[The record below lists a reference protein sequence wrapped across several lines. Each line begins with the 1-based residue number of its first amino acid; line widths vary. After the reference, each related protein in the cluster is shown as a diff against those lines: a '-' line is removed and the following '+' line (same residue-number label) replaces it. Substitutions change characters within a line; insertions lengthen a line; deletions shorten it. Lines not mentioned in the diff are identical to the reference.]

1 MTRTLFLLAALAL
14 GAGTLVACAETTTPT
29 PATPTPAAPGGAAH
43 AADAVPDAVTG
54 TLDRVAPGAEPDSIR
69 PAPLAGLWEVRYGAQ
84 IVYVSADGRYGFEG
98 DVVDLTTLENLTGA
112 ARAEARLAL
121 LSGLEGETIDFAPA
135 GGARHTVH
143 VFTDVEC
150 PYCQRLHHEM
160 ERYNELGIEI
170 RYLAFPRHGVESPGY
185 GALVAVWCAEDRQ
198 AAMTRAKAGEDLPAA
213 DCDNPVRDHLALAAD
228 FDVSGTPTLVF
239 SDGTTMPGYVPPDRL
254 AAFLDRQTASR

>member
-1 MTRTLFLLAALAL
+1 MTRTLTLLAALAL
-14 GAGTLVACAETTTPT
+14 GAGALVACADTTTS
-29 PATPTPAAPGGAAH
+29 TPAAPTDAAP
-43 AADAVPDAVTG
+43 AAGAVPDAVTE
-54 TLDRVAPGAEPDSIR
+54 TLGRVAPGAEPDSIR

-98 DVVDLTTLENLTGA
+98 DVVDLTTLENLSAA
-112 ARAEARLAL
+112 ARAEARVAL
-121 LSGLEGETIDFAPA
+121 LAGLEGETIDFAPA
-135 GGARHTVH
+135 DGARHVVH

-160 ERYNELGIEI
+160 ARYNELGIEV

-239 SDGTTMPGYVPPDRL
+239 SDGTTMPGYVPPERL
-254 AAFLDRQTASR
+254 AAFLDTQPASR